1 MQTTKKTSCLNFE
14 AGEPINQALQDFPQR
29 KKPKKFLWP
38 FIRLVRTMKSKK
50 KIRIPNF
57 FFSIREKN
65 KKNNFS
71 LYSSNQES
79 PQMFK
84 PRSFATAECL
94 EFRKENDLDY
104 GKFYLSGLKKGQGLT
119 VANSIR
125 RILLYDLQGI
135 GITHVKVSAK
145 NSTKVYHEFATI
157 PGIRE
162 SILDL
167 LMNLRLVVWG
177 LKSESKKTISPPA
190 DRNASISKYYKGE
203 LFLQNILESSSSFST
218 TLKTEPQSEKNE
230 SRSEKNREK
239 TLKSSLEPEV
249 GVTLSLVDQNENKKQ
264 TQEIQKTF
272 ILRAKHLNIPQ
283 NSGLFIVNPEQY
295 LATIVFSLKQD
306 ISLSNKAHASR
317 SSAEPLFP
325 TEALNQLNEL
335 NSIKIEYVISNLVN
349 KVLTPSEGSSPQADF
364 LLTDGNFFPIKKVN
378 YSIQENQQG
387 ERSLRHQESL
397 TDENV
402 FLEIWTNGSFHPKE
416 ALSQALD
423 YFLILFQELKT
434 SLVSF

>member
-1 MQTTKKTSCLNFE
+1 MVFCE
-14 AGEPINQALQDFPQR
+14 A
-29 KKPKKFLWP
+29 
-38 FIRLVRTMKSKK
+38 
-50 KIRIPNF
+50 
-57 FFSIREKN
+57 KN
-65 KKNNFS
+65 HLPYSFAKNHLSNTEAKNN
-71 LYSSNQES
+71 LNKRNNLRLHSSNQEN
-79 PQMFK
+79 PQTFK

-94 EFRKENDLDY
+94 EFRKENNLDY

-145 NSTKVYHEFATI
+145 NSSKVYHEFATI

-162 SILDL
+162 SILDF

-177 LKSESKKTISPPA
+177 LKPENTKTIPS
-190 DRNASISKYYKGE
+190 RNASISKYYKGE
-203 LFLQNILESSSSFST
+203 LFLHNLFESDLSQN
-218 TLKTEPQSEKNE
+218 EK
-230 SRSEKNREK
+230 KG
-239 TLKSSLEPEV
+239 KSNLEPEV
-249 GVTLSLVDQNENKKQ
+249 GLTLGNQTEAKKQ
-264 TQEIQKTF
+264 THETQKIF

-295 LATIVFSLKQD
+295 LATIVFKD
-306 ISLSNKAHASR
+306 ISKTNKADHSG
-317 SSAEPLFP
+317 SSESPGFSN
-325 TEALNQLNEL
+325 EELNQLNEL
-335 NSIKIEYVISNLVN
+335 NSIKIEYVITNLVN
-349 KVLTPSEGSSPQADF
+349 KMLTSSEEALQKNFPLVPVVSDQIGENSARVQETEKMKSKGEDFSDF

-378 YSIQENQQG
+378 YSIQEDQQG
-387 ERSLRHQESL
+387 ERSLRHQENL

-402 FLEIWTNGSFHPKE
+402 FLEIWTNGSFHPKD

>member
-1 MQTTKKTSCLNFE
+1 
-14 AGEPINQALQDFPQR
+14 
-29 KKPKKFLWP
+29 
-38 FIRLVRTMKSKK
+38 MKA
-50 KIRIPNF
+50 
-57 FFSIREKN
+57 
-65 KKNNFS
+65 KNNFRTASSFFS
-71 LYSSNQES
+71 LRCLIDDFSRSKKSKSEAKNHLNKRNNFRLHSSNQES
-79 PQMFK
+79 SQTFK

-94 EFRKENDLDY
+94 EFRKENNLDY

-145 NSTKVYHEFATI
+145 NSSKVYHEFATI

-162 SILDL
+162 SILDF

-177 LKSESKKTISPPA
+177 LKSENTKTIPS
-190 DRNASISKYYKGE
+190 RNASISKYYKGE
-203 LFLQNILESSSSFST
+203 LFLHNLLESDLSQN
-218 TLKTEPQSEKNE
+218 ERNE
-230 SRSEKNREK
+230 SKSEQNREK
-239 TLKSSLEPEV
+239 KGKSSLEPEV
-249 GVTLSLVDQNENKKQ
+249 GITLSLRNQTEAKKQ
-264 TQEIQKTF
+264 THETQKIF

-295 LATIVFSLKQD
+295 LATIVFKD
-306 ISLSNKAHASR
+306 ISKTNKADHSG
-317 SSAEPLFP
+317 SSESPGFSN
-325 TEALNQLNEL
+325 EELNQLNEL
-335 NSIKIEYVISNLVN
+335 NSIKIEYVITNLVN
-349 KVLTPSEGSSPQADF
+349 KMLTSSEEALQKNFPLVPVVSDQIGENSARVQETEKMKSKGEDFSDF

-378 YSIQENQQG
+378 YSIQEDQQG
-387 ERSLRHQESL
+387 ERSLRHQENL

-402 FLEIWTNGSFHPKE
+402 FLEIWTNGSFHPKD

>member
-1 MQTTKKTSCLNFE
+1 MKAKNNFRT
-14 AGEPINQALQDFPQR
+14 ANSFFP
-29 KKPKKFLWP
+29 L
-38 FIRLVRTMKSKK
+38 
-50 KIRIPNF
+50 
-57 FFSIREKN
+57 REKN
-65 KKNNFS
+65 KINNFR
-71 LYSSNQES
+71 LYSSNLES
-79 PQMFK
+79 SQSFK

-94 EFRKENDLDY
+94 EFRKENNLDY

-145 NSTKVYHEFATI
+145 NSSKVYHEFATI

-162 SILDL
+162 SILDF

-177 LKSESKKTISPPA
+177 LKAENTKTIPS
-190 DRNASISKYYKGE
+190 RKASISKYYKGE
-203 LFLQNILESSSSFST
+203 LFLQNLFESDFS
-218 TLKTEPQSEKNE
+218 QNEKNE
-230 SRSEKNREK
+230 SKSEQNRE
-239 TLKSSLEPEV
+239 T
-249 GVTLSLVDQNENKKQ
+249 
-264 TQEIQKTF
+264 QKTF

-283 NSGLFIVNPEQY
+283 NSSLFIVNPEQY
-295 LATIVFSLKQD
+295 LATIVFKD
-306 ISLSNKAHASR
+306 IAILSKADR
-317 SSAEPLFP
+317 TGSSEAPLFS
-325 TEALNQLNEL
+325 TEEFNQLNEL
-335 NSIKIEYVISNLVN
+335 NSIKIEYVITNLVN
-349 KVLTPSEGSSPQADF
+349 KLLTPSEEASQKNLPLFPVVLDQIGENSARVQETEKMKSKSEDFSDF

-378 YSIQENQQG
+378 YSIQEDQQG
-387 ERSLRHQESL
+387 ERSLRHQENL

-402 FLEIWTNGSFHPKE
+402 FLEIWTNGSFHPKD